1 MEFTGKIL
9 FVDDEPNLLA
19 GIKRQLYT
27 LFNIDTADSGES
39 ALKKII
45 EDGPFAVIVVDMRMP
60 VMDGLT
66 LLKKVQELAP
76 DTVRMMLTGNV
87 DVQTAQNAI
96 NEGNIFRYMIKPFP
110 SVSMVQNLN
119 AAVKQYQLI
128 IAEKQLLEQTLNSI
142 IKLLVDI
149 LSILNPMAFSKT
161 QRQLVVVKHIMQ
173 ELNMDD
179 TWQYEIAVMLSQIG
193 SIILPQHVINL
204 QYSSDKLIPEDIELL
219 DGHPTIAKKLIEN
232 IPRLHDVAIM
242 ISLQNA
248 DLKTLIAPENNY
260 RQNIILGSQL
270 IRISNEIEKMLSHLM
285 PSDQIIN
292 TLLSNPD
299 KFNKKFVQA
308 LNNFKF
314 QRDETLTIST
324 TVDRLDISMVTAENI
339 VDKNGRILLARDHE
353 INAATIEYLRSFAKR
368 VGIIEPFNVIKKK
381 TEF

>member
-1 MEFTGKIL
+1 MEFTEKIL

-110 SVSMVQNLN
+110 SVSMVQNLK
-119 AAVKQYQLI
+119 AAIKQYQLI
-128 IAEKQLLEQTLNSI
+128 TAEKQLLEQTLNST

-149 LSILNPMAFSKT
+149 LSLLNPMAFSKT
-161 QRQLVVVKHIMQ
+161 QRQLVIVKHIMQ
-173 ELNMDD
+173 ELNMENS
-179 TWQYEIAVMLSQIG
+179 WQYEIAVMLSQIG
-193 SIILPQHVINL
+193 SIILPQHIINL

-219 DGHPTIAKKLIEN
+219 DGHPAIAKKLIEN
-232 IPRLHDVAIM
+232 IPRLQDVAIM
-242 ISLQNA
+242 ISLQNT
-248 DLKTLIAPENNY
+248 DLKSLIATENNY
-260 RQNIILGSQL
+260 RQNIILGAQL
-270 IRISNEIEKMLSHLM
+270 IRISNEIEKMLSNLM

-314 QRDETLTIST
+314 QRDESLTIST
-324 TVDRLDISMVTAENI
+324 TVDRLDISMITAENI
-339 VDKNGRILLARDHE
+339 VDKTGRILLARNHE
-353 INAATIEYLRSFAKR
+353 INAATIEYLKSFAKR